1 MSNYS
6 NYDEQEH
13 RWEEEEEEEDEEEEK
28 EPQHSFLLIGK
39 SGRGK
44 TTLVRR
50 IVKTFGR
57 KDRPVLALNDR
68 TRDCPYQKVEW
79 KNIKQLQN
87 VSLLVEDVIGCRKPQ
102 FEALQELLNYS
113 NHHLKVFL
121 FGSRKIFCFGR
132 TKQQKVSNLLG

>member
-1 MSNYS
+1 MSTYS
-6 NYDEQEH
+6 NDDGQEQ
-13 RWEEEEEEEDEEEEK
+13 RWAEEEAEEETDEK

-39 SGRGK
+39 SGSGK

-57 KDRPVLALNDR
+57 KGRPVLALNDR
-68 TRDCPYQKVEW
+68 TRDCPYPKVEW
-79 KNIKQLQN
+79 KNIKQLQD

-113 NHHLKVFL
+113 NHHLKV
-121 FGSRKIFCFGR
+121 S
-132 TKQQKVSNLLG
+132 T